1 MVSACTEVLI
11 TITGAGKAQR
21 LYTAQYAVVN
31 LRFGMKFGG
40 NMAYFID
47 RRLNGKNKST
57 VNRQRF
63 LRRYK
68 AQIKQ
73 SISEAINKRSVT
85 DVESGESV
93 SIPVDDINEPMFHQ
107 GRGGMRQR
115 VHPGNDHFVEKDRIE
130 RPQGGGGSGSGEGQA
145 SNDGEGQDEFV
156 FQISK
161 DEYLDLL
168 FEDLALPN
176 LKKNQQRQLNEF
188 KTHRSG
194 YTANGVPANI
204 SVVRSLQNSLAR
216 RTAMSAGKRRQ
227 LRELEAALDTVE
239 HTEPVQL
246 LEEERLRKEIAELRE
261 KIARVPFI
269 DTFDLRYKNFEKRP
283 EPSSQAVMFCLMDVS
298 GSMDQA
304 TKDMAKRF
312 YILLYLFLSRTYKN
326 VEVVY
331 IRHHTQAKE
340 VDEHEFFYSQETG
353 GTIVSSALKLMDEVV
368 KERYDPAQWNI
379 YAAQASD
386 GDNWADDSPL
396 CHEILAKRL
405 LPVVR
410 YYCYIEITRRAHQ
423 TLWREYEHLQSMF
436 ENFSMQHIRDQDDIY
451 PVFRELFHKQAA
463 EMSS

>member
-1 MVSACTEVLI
+1 MFRRPDKRQRYPALTGTESW
-11 TITGAGKAQR
+11 QM
-21 LYTAQYAVVN
+21 QY
-31 LRFGMKFGG
+31 GG
-40 NMAYFID
+40 HMTWFID

-85 DVESGESV
+85 DVDSGESV
-93 SIPVDDINEPMFHQ
+93 SIPTDDISEPMFHQ
-107 GRGGMRQR
+107 GRGGLRHR
-115 VHPGNDHFVEKDRIE
+115 VHPGNDHFIQNDRIE
-130 RPQGGGGSGSGEGQA
+130 RPQGGGGGGGGSGQGQA
-145 SNDGEGQDEFV
+145 SQDGEGQDEFV

-176 LKKNQQRQLNEF
+176 LKKNQHRQLNEY
-188 KTHRSG
+188 KTHRAG

-216 RTAMSAGKRRQ
+216 RTAMTAGKRRQ
-227 LRELEAALDTVE
+227 LRELEADLDSVE
-239 HTEPVQL
+239 NSEPAQL
-246 LEEERLRKEIAELRE
+246 LEEERLRKEIAELRA
-261 KIARVPFI
+261 KIERVPFI
-269 DTFDLRYKNFEKRP
+269 DTFDLRYKNYEKRA

-396 CHEILAKRL
+396 CHEILAKKL

-410 YYCYIEITRRAHQ
+410 YYSYIEITRRAHQ
-423 TLWREYEHLQSMF
+423 TLWREYEHLQAMF
-436 ENFSMQHIRDQDDIY
+436 DNFAMQHIRDQDDIY
-451 PVFRELFHKQAA
+451 PVFRELFHKQSAT
-463 EMSS
+463 SNS